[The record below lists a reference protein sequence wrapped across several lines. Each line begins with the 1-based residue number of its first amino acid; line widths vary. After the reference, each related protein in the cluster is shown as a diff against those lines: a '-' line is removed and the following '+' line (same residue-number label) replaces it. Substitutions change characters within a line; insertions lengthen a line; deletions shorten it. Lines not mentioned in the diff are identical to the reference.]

1 MRILLKLFF
10 FLLSALAGQF
20 AFAQTK
26 GIDPTGTYILDNKAI
41 VIEKDT
47 YGYAGLIQVRTLPE
61 NKILMTFTI
70 NKGAPTYH
78 SGSFVDTL
86 NFLNNQAVFTRPE
99 VDASCQIT
107 FMFTESGV
115 TVKEK
120 AKDLNAACGFGH
132 AVVAD
137 GYFKKVSSV
146 VPVLRNPGTGEI
158 LK

>member
-1 MRILLKLFF
+1 MRIILKLFF
-10 FLLSALAGQF
+10 LFISAFLGQF
-20 AFAQTK
+20 ALGQNK
-26 GIDPTGTYILDNKAI
+26 GVNPTGTYILDNKAI
-41 VIEKDT
+41 VIEKET
-47 YGYAGLIQVRTLPE
+47 YGYAGLIQVKTLSE

-70 NKGAPTYH
+70 NKGAPSYN

-86 NFLNNQAVFTRPE
+86 SYLNNQAIFTIPE
-99 VDASCQIT
+99 SDASCQIT

-120 AKDLNAACGFGH
+120 AKDLNTACGFGH

-137 GYFKKVSSV
+137 GFFKKVSSL